1 MIRLV
6 AFDMDGTFLNS
17 QNDYDRS
24 RFKRIFKQLQE
35 QGIRVAAI
43 SGNQYQQIRSFFTA
57 EANHMTIVSEVG
69 AVIVENGVRIFD
81 AHFEKPVVERVL
93 EILHQQDLLKSCSV
107 SGFKALYYAKD
118 LKDDFK
124 QLIQGHNFVCE
135 EVESLLQLP
144 DDEITLITLNL
155 PKETVSALLEELNQ
169 ASHGQA
175 RAVSSGFGFIDIIPP
190 GVNKGVA
197 LDFLARRWGISPNE
211 VMVFGDSGND
221 LEMLEYATYSYAM
234 EGSPEEVIRAAKFV
248 APSNNQ
254 SGVLEVVEQVL
265 LTSN

>member
-1 MIRLV
+1 MIRLI

-17 QNDYDRS
+17 QNDYDRP
-24 RFKRIFKQLQE
+24 RFQKIFKKMQE
-35 QGIRVAAI
+35 MGVRMAAI
-43 SGNQYQQIRSFFTA
+43 SGNQYQQIRSFFTE
-57 EANHMTIVSEVG
+57 EANQMTIVSEVG
-69 AVIVENGVRIFD
+69 AVIVENGVRIFES
-81 AHFEKPVVERVL
+81 HFEKDIVEGIL
-93 EILHQQDLLKSCSV
+93 EILNQKDLLRSCSV

-118 LKDDFK
+118 VNVDFK

-144 DDEITLITLNL
+144 NDQMTIITLHL
-155 PKETVSALLEELNQ
+155 PEEVVPDLLKELNQ
-169 ASHGQA
+169 VGQGKA
-175 RAVSSGFGFIDIIPP
+175 RAVSSGFGFIDIIPS
-190 GVNKGVA
+190 GINKGIA
-197 LDFLARRWGISPNE
+197 LDFLARRWEISPSE
-211 VMVFGDSGND
+211 IMVFGDSGND